1 MKARTM
7 AHLSFLL
14 SMKVRVLAEQ
24 LAGRAFGHRPFYLGF
39 AFVRC
44 SVTSTEILTA
54 GQLLFSVI
62 LVGITVWYA
71 TETARL
77 RKISER
83 QVAAM
88 EASINLT
95 KSSFDSTLL
104 PYLILGILTLD
115 GTTAS
120 KLDAQPPT
128 SYIDLPGL
136 GAAGVSIQRDKK
148 LVFSVINATEKLA
161 SHIFMIYIDMNH
173 MVYISCMVAESI
185 GPKEELLL
193 PMTRESVPLTEVK
206 RMITDLYESRGHYLL
221 EQSTL
226 SDGTKTSVIDQYARA
241 GGHLLTIFFDLAG
254 KLYAIP
260 RVVVETAD
268 DEGKTILRFGKSD
281 LIQDKSTW
289 FAPTFETAIGKK

>member
-1 MKARTM
+1 MT
-7 AHLSFLL
+7 
-14 SMKVRVLAEQ
+14 
-24 LAGRAFGHRPFYLGF
+24 P
-39 AFVRC
+39 
-44 SVTSTEILTA
+44 TELLTA

-62 LVGITVWYA
+62 LAGITVWYA
-71 TETARL
+71 SETARL
-77 RKISER
+77 RRISER

-95 KSSFDSTLL
+95 KASFDSTLL
-104 PYLILGILTLD
+104 PYLILGILPLEQATL
-115 GTTAS
+115 G

-136 GAAGVSIQRDKK
+136 SAGVLVRDKR

-161 SHIFMIYIDMNH
+161 SHIFMIYVDMNH
-173 MVYISCMVAESI
+173 MIYISCMVAESI

-193 PMTRESVPLTEVK
+193 PMTRESVPLAEVK
-206 RMITDLYESRGHYLL
+206 RMITEMYEGRGGYLL

-226 SDGTKTSVIDQYARA
+226 SDGTRTSIIDQYARA

-260 RVVVETAD
+260 RVVTETVD
-268 DEGKTILRFGKSD
+268 DEGKIILRFGKSD
-281 LIQDKSTW
+281 LIQDKTTW
-289 FAPTFETAIGKK
+289 FAPTFDTAVGRPQV